1 MCARKKKRMK
11 KLRIVVFI
19 YTVDVMQLTLKL
31 ESHLKSLVNLSC
43 LRRLQLKGHE
53 VLSLTIEMQSEK
65 VTKNI
70 RNLYN
75 TDMDKF
81 QYWSGTQGNLLH
93 GYLRLRQWNSA
104 KTRGSCELLAV
115 FWLSG
120 LQNHQ
125 GHRKTILNAD
135 LERFHG
141 KQLQPRNENKC
152 LLTSKCNQTK
162 NHLPWK

>member
-1 MCARKKKRMK
+1 MK
-11 KLRIVVFI
+11 KLRIVVLI
-19 YTVDVMQLTLKL
+19 YTVNVMQLTLKL
-31 ESHLKSLVNLSC
+31 ESHLKSLVNLSR
-43 LRRLQLKGHE
+43 LQRLQLKGHE

-65 VTKNI
+65 VTKNV

-81 QYWSGTQGNLLH
+81 WYWSGTQGNLLH

-104 KTRGSCELLAV
+104 KNTESCELLAV

-125 GHRKTILNAD
+125 GHRKTILTAY

-141 KQLQPRNENKC
+141 KQPQSRNEIKC
-152 LLTSKCNQTK
+152 LLKSKCNQTK
-162 NHLPWK
+162 SHLPWK

>member
-1 MCARKKKRMK
+1 
-11 KLRIVVFI
+11 
-19 YTVDVMQLTLKL
+19 MQLTLKL
-31 ESHLKSLVNLSC
+31 ENHLKSLVNLS
-43 LRRLQLKGHE
+43 RLWSLQCKGHE
-53 VLSLTIEMQSEK
+53 VLSLAIEMQSEK

-81 QYWSGTQGNLLH
+81 QYWSDTQGNLLL

-104 KTRGSCELLAV
+104 KTRGSCELHAV

-125 GHRKTILNAD
+125 GHRKTILTAD
-135 LERFHG
+135 LEWFHG
-141 KQLQPRNENKC
+141 KHPQTRDEIKG
-152 LLTSKCNQTK
+152 LLTCRCNQTK